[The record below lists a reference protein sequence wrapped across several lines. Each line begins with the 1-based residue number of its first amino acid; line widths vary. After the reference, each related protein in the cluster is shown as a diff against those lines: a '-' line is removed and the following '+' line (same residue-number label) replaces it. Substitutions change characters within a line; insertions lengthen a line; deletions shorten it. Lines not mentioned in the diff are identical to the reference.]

1 MSDFTPLPLANEFE
15 QVSNSDWVAH
25 AEKTLKKGTLESLIT
40 TTTDGI
46 SVKPLYSAADS
57 IGRVASPGSPTWDIR
72 ALIMATTPEAANK
85 IALEELMKG
94 STSLLLD
101 LFTIGSSDLRH
112 ILSDIYPE
120 MTSISLHPSPYGVE
134 VAAELL
140 KFWDGKDFS
149 SCKGDL
155 GLDPLGV
162 SSRYGGTPNWD
173 GIVDAV
179 NSTLG
184 LPNIHPITVD
194 STVYA
199 EAGASEAWELACSLA
214 TGVSYL
220 RHLEDNGIEPK
231 NTATSFTFT
240 YSADTDQFLTMAKFR
255 AARHL
260 WQQVQQHCD
269 IDPIPQ
275 HQAAVTSAAMLT
287 RSDPWMNLLRTTVAA
302 FAAGTS
308 GANAVTSRPFDTPL
322 GQSEEFGQRLAR
334 NTQLLL
340 TEESGLAQVTDPG
353 GGSWYLENLTKE
365 LAEES
370 WKRFQAIEAEGGMEA
385 ALANGKIL
393 TEIEATWEERKG
405 RLESGKASL
414 IGVNIYPNSDEEK
427 LNRTPFSHA
436 PNGPFQLRRWS
447 EPFEESGN
455 KS

>member
-72 ALIMATTPEAANK
+72 ALIMAATPEAANK

-140 KFWDGKDFS
+140 KFWDGKDLS

-162 SSRYGGTPNWD
+162 SSRYGGAPNWD

-179 NSTLG
+179 NSTR
-184 LPNIHPITVD
+184 P
-194 STVYA
+194 
-199 EAGASEAWELACSLA
+199 
-214 TGVSYL
+214 
-220 RHLEDNGIEPK
+220 
-231 NTATSFTFT
+231 
-240 YSADTDQFLTMAKFR
+240 
-255 AARHL
+255 
-260 WQQVQQHCD
+260 
-269 IDPIPQ
+269 PQ
-275 HQAAVTSAAMLT
+275 HS
-287 RSDPWMNLLRTTVAA
+287 SHHC
-302 FAAGTS
+302 
-308 GANAVTSRPFDTPL
+308 
-322 GQSEEFGQRLAR
+322 
-334 NTQLLL
+334 
-340 TEESGLAQVTDPG
+340 
-353 GGSWYLENLTKE
+353 
-365 LAEES
+365 
-370 WKRFQAIEAEGGMEA
+370 RFHG
-385 ALANGKIL
+385 
-393 TEIEATWEERKG
+393 
-405 RLESGKASL
+405 
-414 IGVNIYPNSDEEK
+414 
-427 LNRTPFSHA
+427 
-436 PNGPFQLRRWS
+436 LRRS
-447 EPFEESGN
+447 RS
-455 KS
+455 K